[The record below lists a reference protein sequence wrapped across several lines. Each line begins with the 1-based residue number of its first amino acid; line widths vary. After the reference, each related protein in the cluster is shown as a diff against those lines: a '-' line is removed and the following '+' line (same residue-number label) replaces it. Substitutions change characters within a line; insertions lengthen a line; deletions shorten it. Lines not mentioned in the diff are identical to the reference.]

1 MVQNCV
7 DSWGVGTNEANT
19 LCSVNDLADYANIAP
34 IETPNWQGPNPY
46 DTLTASQIR
55 AAVVGGIPQSNGWPQ
70 EDFEPLAASNPGYQI
85 ANPVEYDPTIGVRT
99 ATY

>member
-7 DSWGVGTNEANT
+7 DSWGVGSNEANT
-19 LCSVNDLADYANIAP
+19 LCSVNDLANFANITP
-34 IETPNWQGPNPY
+34 TETPNWQGENPF

-55 AAVVGGIPQSNGWPQ
+55 AGVVGGIPTGWAQ
-70 EDFEPLAASNPGYQI
+70 EEFEPSLSNPGYQI
-85 ANPVEYDPTIGVRT
+85 DNPVEYDPTIGVRT